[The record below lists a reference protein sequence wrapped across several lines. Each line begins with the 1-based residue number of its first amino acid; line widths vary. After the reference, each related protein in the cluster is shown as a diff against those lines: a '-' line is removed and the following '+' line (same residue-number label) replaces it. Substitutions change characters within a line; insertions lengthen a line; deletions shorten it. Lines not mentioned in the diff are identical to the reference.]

1 MALGGSTNTVLH
13 LPAIASQLGIEL
25 PLKLLDE
32 LSRKTPHICN
42 MDPAGPYTVKDLD
55 EAGGIP
61 AVLKELGD
69 HIHQDV
75 LTVTG
80 KTLGENIKDAVV
92 VNTEVIKPKD
102 NPVHREGGIAILK
115 GTLARDSAVVKQS
128 AVDPSMLKF
137 EGPAKVFDS
146 EEEALKAIMEREIN
160 LGEVVVIRYEGPRG
174 GPGMREMLKP
184 TAALMGTGLGSEVAL
199 VTDGRFSGATRG
211 PCIGH
216 VTPEAIDRGPI
227 AVVKEGDTISI
238 DIPNRRL
245 DLKIPEEELQ
255 KRLKQWKPPEPK
267 VKKGILAAYSKNV
280 KPTSKGALFLY

>member
-1 MALGGSTNTVLH
+1 
-13 LPAIASQLGIEL
+13 
-25 PLKLLDE
+25 
-32 LSRKTPHICN
+32 
-42 MDPAGPYTVKDLD
+42 
-55 EAGGIP
+55 
-61 AVLKELGD
+61 
-69 HIHQDV
+69 
-75 LTVTG
+75 
-80 KTLGENIKDAVV
+80 
-92 VNTEVIKPKD
+92 
-102 NPVHREGGIAILK
+102 
-115 GTLARDSAVVKQS
+115 
-128 AVDPSMLKF
+128 
-137 EGPAKVFDS
+137 
-146 EEEALKAIMEREIN
+146 
-160 LGEVVVIRYEGPRG
+160 
-174 GPGMREMLKP
+174 MREMLKP